1 MEKRNVG
8 SIMLSD
14 LLNCHFSQSGFVNL
28 VNVLGEV
35 GVSAKNNSFCLTI
48 IGNPEVGHILFFRVP
63 LKKLS

>member
-1 MEKRNVG
+1 M
-8 SIMLSD
+8 
-14 LLNCHFSQSGFVNL
+14 NL

-35 GVSAKNNSFCLTI
+35 GVSAKNNSCCLTI

>member
-1 MEKRNVG
+1 MEKRNALTSTEMSFHTG
-8 SIMLSD
+8 
-14 LLNCHFSQSGFVNL
+14 GFMNL

-35 GVSAKNNSFCLTI
+35 GVSVKNNSFCLTI